1 MGVREEACGVV
12 EQRAQELARLALVRG
27 AVLRD
32 RALVEELVEGAPVA
46 APRGGV
52 SLDREFPCETRAVA
66 RSGQAAA
73 SVSTTVRCGADSSA
87 ITSRGRSDV
96 CEERCSRSSIAA
108 S

>member
-12 EQRAQELARLALVRG
+12 EQRAEELARFALVRG

-52 SLDREFPCETRAVA
+52 PLDREFPCEARAVA
-66 RSGQAAA
+66 GGGQAAA
-73 SVSTTVRCGADSSA
+73 SMSTVASSGTDSSA

>member
-32 RALVEELVEGAPVA
+32 RALVEELVEGAAVPV
-46 APRGGV
+46 PRGGV
-52 SLDREFPCETRAVA
+52 SLDREFPCEARAVA
-66 RSGQAAA
+66 EGGQAAA
-73 SVSTTVRCGADSSA
+73 SMSTTARCGADSSA